1 MTFSLKIP
9 FLGFEDIKT
18 MELEKIDDVFARLT
32 TNERDDATFTLINPF
47 ILRDY
52 QFEIPTQIEQ
62 LLQLNDAKELR
73 IYNTVVLNSKIE
85 QSTINFAAP
94 IIFNV
99 TNKSMAQII
108 LSDTNIYGIDEKLSS
123 FLPKDPS

>member
-1 MTFSLKIP
+1 MTFNLKIP

-18 MELEKIDDVFARLT
+18 MELQKIDDVFARLT
-32 TNERDDATFTLINPF
+32 TSQRNDATFTLINPF

-52 QFEIPTQIEQ
+52 QFEIPTQIEH
-62 LLQLNDAKELR
+62 LLQLDDAQELL

-99 TNKSMAQII
+99 TNKTMAQVI
-108 LSDTNIYGIDEKLSS
+108 LSNSDIYGIDEKLSS
-123 FLPKDPS
+123 FLPKEQP

>member
-1 MTFSLKIP
+1 MTFNLKIP

-18 MELEKIDDVFARLT
+18 MELQKIDDVFARLT
-32 TNERDDATFTLINPF
+32 SSQRDDATFTLINPF

-52 QFEIPTQIEQ
+52 QFEIPTHIEL
-62 LLQLNDAKELR
+62 LLQLNDAQEIL

-94 IIFNV
+94 IVFNV
-99 TNKSMAQII
+99 TNKTMAQVI
-108 LSDTNIYGIDEKLSS
+108 LSDSDIYGIDEKLSS
-123 FLPKDPS
+123 FLPKEQS